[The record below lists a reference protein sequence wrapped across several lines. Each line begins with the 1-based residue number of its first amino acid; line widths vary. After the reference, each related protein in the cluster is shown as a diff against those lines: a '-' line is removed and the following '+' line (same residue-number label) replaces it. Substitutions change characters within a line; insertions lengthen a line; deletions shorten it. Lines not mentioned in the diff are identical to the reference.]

1 MSQKA
6 YLTGGQV
13 VSSGGRGQLTEKLMG
28 AAATA
33 GPGVR
38 ESADEAVAADM
49 WRLPALADACN
60 V

>member
-1 MSQKA
+1 MA
-6 YLTGGQV
+6 
-13 VSSGGRGQLTEKLMG
+13 

-33 GPGVR
+33 GPDVR
-38 ESADEAVAADM
+38 ESADEAVATDM